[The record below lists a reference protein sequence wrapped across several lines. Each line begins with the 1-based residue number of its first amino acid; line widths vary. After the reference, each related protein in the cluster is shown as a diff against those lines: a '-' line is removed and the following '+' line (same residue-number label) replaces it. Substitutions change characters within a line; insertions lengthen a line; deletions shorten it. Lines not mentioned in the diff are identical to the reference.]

1 MTEGGAQQEIE
12 ILYEISLAIGHSLD
26 LQAMLKRS
34 VGTIMRQL
42 NCQAAVVLQYP
53 DADGEQT
60 ANRRASE
67 HKPMQPHEKLIWN
80 DLYVVP
86 KTARKSSEL
95 RDFLTDLDLPEN
107 HTDLKVWQAA
117 AEGGALPQASECNTS
132 TYYAFYLPKIG
143 VLILKRIGPSISRS
157 LLLSLNVL
165 MDKLAYSA
173 LACLHDAQLKQQIEA
188 AQAANIAKSQFL
200 ANMSHEIRTPM
211 NGVMG
216 MLDITLETDLQPQQR
231 DYLRQA
237 RLSAQHLL
245 EIINL
250 ILDISKIEAK
260 KFKLKPEPT
269 DLFEFIGQL
278 IKSQVPNAL
287 CRRLN
292 LLYDVEPMLPRWV
305 EIDPTRLRQ
314 VMSNL
319 IGNAV
324 KFTDQGSVTLMVK
337 PCQGPA
343 HAPQQDPR
351 QDQIQWT
358 RFEVEDTGIGIPAEL
373 LPTIFNA
380 FEQVDSK
387 TTRKFEGTGLGLTI
401 TRELVEMMGGAI
413 QVDSQ
418 VGQGTRFCVTLPLKS
433 ISEPEPVGEEAE
445 VPALS
450 ASAYR
455 VLVVDDEPLNRSVI
469 QHMLG
474 ILQVACE
481 LALSAPEGLLLLRKA
496 LDEQQPFNL
505 LLLDANMPGM
515 DGYAMAEEVLR
526 EGLLCPAQIQ
536 ILSSSAFAG
545 EEQRDRKDF
554 ARYRRVCEQG
564 CPFYN
569 GKVTL
574 CKQFRQQDCL
584 TKPVTLAD
592 LRQLLFWEEQGAEH
606 TLGLGD
612 SSLANQQLNILV
624 AEDNSINQQ
633 VIIALLKRF
642 QVSYTLAN
650 NGREAIDW
658 ACKERFDLILMDIM
672 MPTMDGL
679 EATQQIRAHERQQ
692 QLSPVPIIALTAK
705 AMKGDREEYLQ
716 QGMDGYVAKPI
727 DSRLLFA
734 EMERLLTKRQ
744 AQVQARLTGAG
755 AESPARAYSDL
766 DAWLGASED
775 DDTSVS
781 GADDDTKAPG
791 AEAVRESAAA
801 TDAATDSH
809 SHVPEVTTV
818 NKQQFD
824 WEQAVKQLGAEE
836 ELLLAFLSQFLADLP
851 AAEQRLRST
860 LEQRDTASLK
870 MEAHTLKSLCAT
882 LCMEQARQGF
892 LTVEQ
897 TCREPPDEWAAVET
911 QVNAVF
917 EAVQRVRPLLNG
929 KLEHHGAS
937 S

>member
-1 MTEGGAQQEIE
+1 MSDDDHQKEIE

-26 LQAMLKRS
+26 LQSMLKQS

-42 NCQAAVVLQYP
+42 NCQAAVVLQY
-53 DADGEQT
+53 DTDEGEDPAPPGRSNGR
-60 ANRRASE
+60 ANEQALE
-67 HKPMQPHEKLIWN
+67 QAHAPEALQWE

-95 RDFLTDLDLPEN
+95 REFLTGLDLPANQTE
-107 HTDLKVWQAA
+107 LKVWQAA
-117 AEGGALPQASECNTS
+117 AEGGALPQATQFSSS
-132 TYYAFYLPKIG
+132 TYYAFYLAKIG

-216 MLDITLETDLQPQQR
+216 MLEITLETELQPQQR

-269 DLFEFIGQL
+269 DLFEFIGEL
-278 IKSQVPNAL
+278 IKSQVPHAL

-292 LLYDVEPMLPRWV
+292 LLYDVEPTLPRWV

-319 IGNAV
+319 IGNAL
-324 KFTDQGSVTLMVK
+324 KFTDQGSVKLIVS
-337 PCQGPA
+337 PCQPPV
-343 HAPQQDPR
+343 HLPPQAQA
-351 QDQIQWT
+351 QWT
-358 RFEVEDTGIGIPAEL
+358 CIEVEDTGIGIPAEQ

-401 TRELVEMMGGAI
+401 TRELVEMMGGTI
-413 QVDSQ
+413 DVKSELDR
-418 VGQGTRFCVTLPLKS
+418 GTCFRVILPLQ
-433 ISEPEPVGEEAE
+433 PAPAPVVDEEAE
-445 VPALS
+445 VPAPLP

-469 QHMLG
+469 HHMLE
-474 ILQVACE
+474 ILEVACE
-481 LALSAPEGLLLLRKA
+481 TAVSAPEGLLALRKA
-496 LDEQQPFNL
+496 IEEAHPFNL

-515 DGYAMAEEVLR
+515 DGYAMAEAVLR
-526 EGLLCPAQIQ
+526 EGLLCPAQIRV
-536 ILSSSAFAG
+536 LSSSAFAG
-545 EEQRDRKDF
+545 EEQRDKKAF
-554 ARYRRVCEQG
+554 ARYRQVCQQG

-569 GKVTL
+569 GRATL
-574 CKQFRQQDCL
+574 CKQFQQQDCL

-592 LRQLLFWEEQGAEH
+592 LRQLLFRQEPDVER
-606 TLGLGD
+606 TLGIGN
-612 SSLANQQLNILV
+612 SALAEQRLNILV
-624 AEDNSINQQ
+624 AEDNPINQQ
-633 VIIALLKRF
+633 VIIALLRKF
-642 QVSYTLAN
+642 QVFYTIAN
-650 NGREAIDW
+650 HGREAVEW
-658 ACKERFDLILMDIM
+658 ACKERFDLIFMDIM
-672 MPTMDGL
+672 MPMMDGL
-679 EATQQIRAHERQQ
+679 EATQQIRDHERQQ
-692 QLSPVPIIALTAK
+692 QLPPVPIIALTAK
-705 AMKGDREEYLQ
+705 AMKGDREDYLQ

-727 DSRLLFA
+727 NSKLLFE
-734 EMERLLTKRQ
+734 EMERLLSKRHAPLPSQ
-744 AQVQARLTGAG
+744 ADAA
-755 AESPARAYSDL
+755 PAYSDL
-766 DAWLGASED
+766 ETWLGAGDED
-775 DDTSVS
+775 DTRAPV
-781 GADDDTKAPG
+781 ADAPPPP
-791 AEAVRESAAA
+791 A
-801 TDAATDSH
+801 TVD
-809 SHVPEVTTV
+809 
-818 NKQQFD
+818 KQQFD
-824 WEQAVKQLGAEE
+824 WAQAVKQLGAEE
-836 ELLLAFLSQFLADLP
+836 DLLLTFLARFLTDLP
-851 AAEQRLRST
+851 AAEARLRT
-860 LEQRDTASLK
+860 ALEQRDAAALK

-892 LTVEQ
+892 WALEQ
-897 TCREPPDEWAAVET
+897 ACHAPPSDWADVDH
-911 QVNAVF
+911 QVDAVF
-917 EAVQRVRPLLNG
+917 ETLQRVRPLLDD
-929 KLEHHGAS
+929 KLARQGAGA
-937 S
+937 

>member
-1 MTEGGAQQEIE
+1 MSDAEHRHEIE

-26 LQAMLKRS
+26 LHGMLKQS

-42 NCQAAVVLQYP
+42 NCQAAVVLQYTSN
-53 DADGEQT
+53 ADEPPTQG
-60 ANRRASE
+60 RAKE
-67 HKPMQPHEKLIWN
+67 PAQAQADQALTWN

-86 KTARKSSEL
+86 KTVRKSAEL
-95 RDFLTDLDLPEN
+95 RDFLTGLDLPEN
-107 HTDLKVWQAA
+107 QTELKVWQAA
-117 AEGGALPQASECNTS
+117 AGGGAMPQASEFSNS
-132 TYYAFYLPKIG
+132 TYYAFHLPKIG

-216 MLDITLETDLQPQQR
+216 MLDITLETELQPQQR

-250 ILDISKIEAK
+250 ILDLSKIEAK

-269 DLFEFIGQL
+269 DLFEFIGEL
-278 IKSQVPNAL
+278 IKSQVPHAL
-287 CRRLN
+287 CKRLN
-292 LLYDVEPMLPRWV
+292 LLYDVEPTLPRWV

-319 IGNAV
+319 IGNAL
-324 KFTDQGSVTLMVK
+324 KFTDQGSVTLTVT
-337 PCQGPA
+337 PSQAPPVSQPA
-343 HAPQQDPR
+343 AQPAAQPATQAAAQPDER
-351 QDQIQWT
+351 QPSIQWT
-358 RFEVEDTGIGIPAEL
+358 RFEVEDTGIGIPTEL

-401 TRELVEMMGGAI
+401 SRELVEMMGGTI
-413 QVDSQ
+413 EVDSE
-418 VGQGTRFCVTLPLKS
+418 VGRGTCFRVFLPLTS
-433 ISEPEPVGEEAE
+433 APEPEPVVKDAG
-445 VPALS
+445 VPALA

-474 ILQVACE
+474 ILQVACA
-481 LALSAPEGLLLLRKA
+481 LAVSAPEGLLLLRQA
-496 LDEQQPFNL
+496 LDEGQPFNL

-526 EGLLCPAQIQ
+526 EGLLCPAQIR

-545 EEQRDRKDF
+545 EEQRERKYF
-554 ARYRRVCEQG
+554 ARYRSVCQQG

-569 GKVTL
+569 GKTTL
-574 CKQFRQQDCL
+574 CQQFQQQDCL

-592 LRQLLFWEEQGAEH
+592 LRQLLFREEPGAEQG
-606 TLGLGD
+606 LGVGG
-612 SSLANQQLNILV
+612 SSLAERRLNILV
-624 AEDNSINQQ
+624 AEDNPINQQ
-633 VIIALLKRF
+633 VIVALLKKF
-642 QVSYTLAN
+642 QVFYTLAN
-650 NGREAIDW
+650 NGREAVDW
-658 ACKERFDLILMDIM
+658 AGKERFDLIFMDIM

-679 EATQQIRAHERQQ
+679 EATQQIRAYERQQ
-692 QLSPVPIIALTAK
+692 HLSPVPIIALTAR

-734 EMERLLTKRQ
+734 EMERVLTRRQ
-744 AQVQARLTGAG
+744 AQVQAQAQAQAQARFSGAG
-755 AESPARAYSDL
+755 AEPPARAYSDL
-766 DAWLGASED
+766 DAWLGAGEEGD
-775 DDTSVS
+775 ASVP
-781 GADDDTKAPG
+781 D
-791 AEAVRESAAA
+791 AE
-801 TDAATDSH
+801 
-809 SHVPEVTTV
+809 
-818 NKQQFD
+818 
-824 WEQAVKQLGAEE
+824 
-836 ELLLAFLSQFLADLP
+836 
-851 AAEQRLRST
+851 
-860 LEQRDTASLK
+860 
-870 MEAHTLKSLCAT
+870 
-882 LCMEQARQGF
+882 
-892 LTVEQ
+892 
-897 TCREPPDEWAAVET
+897 
-911 QVNAVF
+911 
-917 EAVQRVRPLLNG
+917 
-929 KLEHHGAS
+929 
-937 S
+937 